1 MQSGRAGATLGGM
14 KYAILRTQKL
24 KATGAVWRSLK
35 HAFREQP
42 TPNADPDKAAKNEH
56 VGAAS
61 AAEAMQKVRD
71 RLPEKRRK
79 DAVLAIEYLITA
91 SPEAMQGMGGKSAAY
106 FNDALKWLRERHGRA
121 NVVYAGV
128 HRDESTPHMYA
139 YVVPLDESTGRLN
152 ARRWLGGSKA
162 LSEMQTDFAATVG
175 AQHGLERGI
184 KGSRAKHERVKRH
197 YGLVNQAHDQAAEL
211 GMLDKASL
219 VVGKPTKKAQEA
231 LESADATLTLA
242 HEFQARQ
249 RAVKVRERALHD
261 EGHELRNQKARA
273 ERQQAQAALAQKQV
287 QELRQQLEA
296 EKRRAAK
303 ADELAELYR
312 SGRDQ
317 AIDELRALRP
327 QRGHGLE
334 RYPPSLRGK
343 AAHGA
348 FHLDAFGVGLQG
360 GICDIGAGQDQGQRQ
375 NELESLMHSDECCVT
390 TAPKQ
395 CFFRAQSN
403 AVPVSPI
410 LQTLLGG
417 ARKTPTI
424 CWSKRYR

>member
-1 MQSGRAGATLGGM
+1 MDAPLWGAIYPEGANDIALAMCSESTFLQSGRAGATLGGM

-42 TPNADPDKAAKNEH
+42 TPNADPERAANNAH
-56 VGAAS
+56 LGASS
-61 AAEAMQKVRD
+61 AREAMEKVRA

-91 SPEAMQGMGGKSAAY
+91 SPEAMKGMGSNGCTAY
-106 FNDALKWLRERHGRA
+106 FNDALKWLKQRHGGA
-121 NVVYAGV
+121 NVVYSGV

-152 ARRWLGGSKA
+152 ARRWLGGAKA

-219 VVGKPTKKAQEA
+219 ALGKPTKKALEA
-231 LESADATLTLA
+231 LEDADSTIALA

-249 RAVKVRERALHD
+249 RANKTREKNLF
-261 EGHELRNQKARA
+261 EQVHELRNMKARVEQEKA
-273 ERQQAQAALAQKQV
+273 EAALAQKQA
-287 QELRQQLEA
+287 QELRRELEA
-296 EKRRAAK
+296 AKRRAAK
-303 ADELAELYR
+303 ADELAEIYR
-312 SGRDQ
+312 SGRD
-317 AIDELRALRP
+317 AALDELSELKQP
-327 QRGHGLE
+327 GHGLE
-334 RYPPSLRGK
+334 R
-343 AAHGA
+343 
-348 FHLDAFGVGLQG
+348 
-360 GICDIGAGQDQGQRQ
+360 
-375 NELESLMHSDECCVT
+375 
-390 TAPKQ
+390 
-395 CFFRAQSN
+395 
-403 AVPVSPI
+403 
-410 LQTLLGG
+410 
-417 ARKTPTI
+417 
-424 CWSKRYR
+424 

>member
-1 MQSGRAGATLGGM
+1 MN
-14 KYAILRTQKL
+14 KYAILRTEKL
-24 KATGAVWRSLK
+24 KSAASVWRSLK

-42 TPNADPDKAAKNEH
+42 TENADPERAANNAH
-56 VGAAS
+56 LGASS
-61 AAEAMQKVRD
+61 AREAMEKVRA

-91 SPEAMQGMGGKSAAY
+91 SPEAMKGMGSNGCTAY
-106 FNDALKWLRERHGRA
+106 FNDALKWLKQRHGGA
-121 NVVYAGV
+121 NVVYSGV

-152 ARRWLGGSKA
+152 ARRWLGGAKA

-184 KGSRAKHERVKRH
+184 KGSRAKHERVRRH

-219 VVGKPTKKAQEA
+219 AVGKPTKKAQEA

-249 RAVKVRERALHD
+249 RAVKAREKALHN

-273 ERQQAQAALAQKQV
+273 EQQQAQAALAQKQV

-303 ADELAELYR
+303 ADEMAELYR

-317 AIDELRALRP
+317 AIDQLQAVRP
-327 QRGHGLE
+327 QRGH
-334 RYPPSLRGK
+334 
-343 AAHGA
+343 
-348 FHLDAFGVGLQG
+348 D
-360 GICDIGAGQDQGQRQ
+360 
-375 NELESLMHSDECCVT
+375 LES
-390 TAPKQ
+390 
-395 CFFRAQSN
+395 
-403 AVPVSPI
+403 
-410 LQTLLGG
+410 
-417 ARKTPTI
+417 
-424 CWSKRYR
+424 

>member
-1 MQSGRAGATLGGM
+1 MQR
-14 KYAILRTQKL
+14 
-24 KATGAVWRSLK
+24 
-35 HAFREQP
+35 
-42 TPNADPDKAAKNEH
+42 
-56 VGAAS
+56 
-61 AAEAMQKVRD
+61 VRD

-106 FNDALKWLRERHGRA
+106 FNDALKWLQERHGRA

-139 YVVPLDESTGRLN
+139 YVVPLDEATGRLN

-175 AQHGLERGI
+175 AHHGLERGI

-219 VVGKPTKKAQEA
+219 AVGKPTKKAQEA

-249 RAVKVRERALHD
+249 RAVKVRERALHN
-261 EGHELRNQKARA
+261 EGHELRNQKAKA
-273 ERQQAQAALAQKQV
+273 EQQQAQAALAQKQV

-303 ADELAELYR
+303 ADEMAELYR

-334 RYPPSLRGK
+334 R
-343 AAHGA
+343 
-348 FHLDAFGVGLQG
+348 
-360 GICDIGAGQDQGQRQ
+360 
-375 NELESLMHSDECCVT
+375 
-390 TAPKQ
+390 
-395 CFFRAQSN
+395 
-403 AVPVSPI
+403 
-410 LQTLLGG
+410 
-417 ARKTPTI
+417 
-424 CWSKRYR
+424 

>member
-1 MQSGRAGATLGGM
+1 MQSGRAAVTLAAM

-42 TPNADPDKAAKNEH
+42 TPNADPAKAAQNAH
-56 VGAAS
+56 LGATS
-61 AAEAMQKVRD
+61 AAEAMQRVRD

-91 SPEAMQGMGGKSAAY
+91 SPEAMQELGGQGRDAY
-106 FNDALKWLRERHGRA
+106 FNDALKWLRERHGGA
-121 NVVYAGV
+121 NVVYAGI
-128 HRDESTPHMYA
+128 HRDETTPHMYA

-152 ARRWLGGSKA
+152 ARRWLGGAKA
-162 LSEMQTDFAATVG
+162 LSEMQTEFAQVVG
-175 AQHGLERGI
+175 ARHGLERGI

-219 VVGKPTKKAQEA
+219 ALGKPTKKALEA
-231 LESADATLTLA
+231 IEAGDSYIALA

-249 RAVKVRERALHD
+249 RAVKAREKALF
-261 EGHELRNQKARA
+261 EQGHELRNQKARA
-273 ERQQAQAALAQKQV
+273 EQQQAQAAMAQKQV

-303 ADELAELYR
+303 ADELAATYR
-312 SGRDQ
+312 AGRDQ

-334 RYPPSLRGK
+334 R
-343 AAHGA
+343 
-348 FHLDAFGVGLQG
+348 
-360 GICDIGAGQDQGQRQ
+360 
-375 NELESLMHSDECCVT
+375 
-390 TAPKQ
+390 
-395 CFFRAQSN
+395 
-403 AVPVSPI
+403 
-410 LQTLLGG
+410 
-417 ARKTPTI
+417 
-424 CWSKRYR
+424 